1 MIKEL
6 FDSDAIDDFTS
17 SFTKAYEEYRRLVN
31 INQIIVTKIEEEFE
45 DNSNIYISLGPAERL
60 EFIVPPFIVDDVVK
74 SDKKYHIFVI
84 DSCGWVGCIDK
95 IDNQLIK
102 FLDRL
107 GDKRELINITWMD
120 VAIDQYTLQNFFE
133 TLETRLDLIDNIIPV
148 YWGVHECGVLKKI
161 EIYLKQFLDQ

>member
-84 DSCGWVGCIDK
+84 DSCGWV
-95 IDNQLIK
+95 
-102 FLDRL
+102 
-107 GDKRELINITWMD
+107 
-120 VAIDQYTLQNFFE
+120 
-133 TLETRLDLIDNIIPV
+133 
-148 YWGVHECGVLKKI
+148 
-161 EIYLKQFLDQ
+161 